1 MILLLIIL
9 KYLIT
14 IIAWDYI
21 AEQQWILLHGK
32 YHFTRGCM
40 LLFPFL
46 ITQVLNEAYNIGFFF
61 LENFN
66 SVCLII
72 RQNIATVIIKLIQM
86 YYAISVK
93 YNIRHFAGTL
103 QPTGGNFLCMKTQ
116 ARND

>member
-1 MILLLIIL
+1 MLFLADNFKVPL
-9 KYLIT
+9 T

-46 ITQVLNEAYNIGFFF
+46 ITQVLNEAYKIGFFF

>member
-1 MILLLIIL
+1 MLFLADNFKVPL
-9 KYLIT
+9 T

-21 AEQQWILLHGK
+21 AEQLILLNGK

-86 YYAISVK
+86 YYRYISKVQHK
-93 YNIRHFAGTL
+93 TL
-103 QPTGGNFLCMKTQ
+103 RRNFT
-116 ARND
+116 AYWR

>member
-1 MILLLIIL
+1 MLFLADNFKVPL
-9 KYLIT
+9 T

-21 AEQQWILLHGK
+21 AEQQWILLNGK

-72 RQNIATVIIKLIQM
+72 RQNIATVLIKLIQM
-86 YYAISVK
+86 YYRYISKVQHK
-93 YNIRHFAGTL
+93 TL
-103 QPTGGNFLCMKTQ
+103 RRNFT
-116 ARND
+116 AYWR